1 MFYKLPMYKKFLRS
15 ICWKVFNYLENNNNN
30 ANIEK
35 NGELTFIKNFLKI
48 KSNKD
53 RKKLLIFDVGAN
65 IGGYTDIIIKES
77 NKLELSVF
85 VHLFEPQKSLYAI
98 LQEKYKNLN
107 NIHVN
112 NFGLSDEN
120 AITHIFYDKEGS
132 GLASLYKRKLKHYKI
147 NFDKS
152 EKILL
157 KRADSY
163 IQENELTHIDLVKV
177 DVEGHELNV
186 FWGFG
191 EYLNGDFIDFIQFEY
206 GGANLDSKTSLLDI
220 YSYLEDRGFIIAKI
234 YPQGLEIRDYKPFME
249 NYCYSNFVAI
259 SKKILEDIER

>member
-1 MFYKLPMYKKFLRS
+1 MFYKLPIYQKFLRS
-15 ICWKVFNYLENNNNN
+15 ISWEVFNYLENNNNV
-30 ANIEK
+30 NIED

-53 RKKLLIFDVGAN
+53 RKKLVIFDVGAN
-65 IGGYTDIIIKES
+65 IGGYTDVIIKES
-77 NKLELSVF
+77 NKLKLNIF
-85 VHLFEPQKSLYAI
+85 IHLFEPQKSLYII

-107 NIHVN
+107 NIQVN
-112 NFGLSDEN
+112 SFGLSDEDTTTYIYYN
-120 AITHIFYDKEGS
+120 EEGS

-147 NFDKS
+147 DFNRS
-152 EKILL
+152 ETILL
-157 KRADSY
+157 KRADMY
-163 IQENELTHIDLVKV
+163 IQANEITHIDLIKI

-186 FWGFG
+186 FFGFG

-220 YSYLEDRGFIIAKI
+220 YSYLEDRGFVIAKI

-249 NYCYSNFVAI
+249 NYCYSNYVAI
-259 SKKILEDIER
+259 SKKVLEDIER

>member
-1 MFYKLPMYKKFLRS
+1 MFYKLPIYKKFLRN
-15 ICWKVFNYLENNNNN
+15 ICWKVFNYLENNNN

-53 RKKLLIFDVGAN
+53 HKELFIFDIGAN

-77 NKLELSVF
+77 NKSGLNVF
-85 VHLFEPQKSLYAI
+85 AHLFEPQKNLYII

-107 NIHVN
+107 NIQVN
-112 NFGLSDEN
+112 NFALSDEN
-120 AITHIFYDKEGS
+120 TTTHIYYNKEGS

-163 IQENELTHIDLVKV
+163 IQENELTHIDLIKI

-186 FWGFG
+186 FFGFG

-206 GGANLDSKTSLLDI
+206 GGTNLDSKTSLLDI
-220 YSYLEDRGFIIAKI
+220 YSYLEEGGFIIAKI

-249 NYCYSNFVAI
+249 NYCYSNYVAI